1 MISGKQTFAKCSQ
14 FSENSAELL
23 SITTPFFAILE
34 ASMVDHSPVTLASTI
49 DSGNELQGGHNFEP
63 QSAAAGTESP
73 TDLCTHDRT
82 RLRKGSASIFQNIM
96 LYDVVCKYEV
106 GLREYLRRRPELW
119 ESVMFFDHHNKRTLG
134 DVVRIHE
141 PTPDEPTRFDIEES
155 IPGSKDE
162 VRLYSH
168 VNCNRVERRRKYLAC
183 DPDWLAYAARTTGSE
198 ENEVKRN
205 RISWGGRGT
214 HHCYYFELPLHRSR
228 CGSGSWRRRLSVC
241 LAHPTSAKSQRTSR
255 PVVLSPFLS
264 CQSPGD
270 AHRAKLLRVNKTI
283 RLGGLFPPLLLVFF
297 CEFQREL
304 IKLQGPQHFAH

>member
-1 MISGKQTFAKCSQ
+1 
-14 FSENSAELL
+14 
-23 SITTPFFAILE
+23 
-34 ASMVDHSPVTLASTI
+34 MVDHSPVTLAPTI

-82 RLRKGSASIFQNIM
+82 RLRPGSASIFQNIM

-198 ENEVKRN
+198 ENEIPL
-205 RISWGGRGT
+205 RIRLMAQEIERMPSTSDLREVT
-214 HHCYYFELPLHRSR
+214 AYKSS
-228 CGSGSWRRRLSVC
+228 GSPVTFPIVPVSWRR
-241 LAHPTSAKSQRTSR
+241 TS
-255 PVVLSPFLS
+255 
-264 CQSPGD
+264 G
-270 AHRAKLLRVNKTI
+270 
-283 RLGGLFPPLLLVFF
+283 
-297 CEFQREL
+297 
-304 IKLQGPQHFAH
+304 